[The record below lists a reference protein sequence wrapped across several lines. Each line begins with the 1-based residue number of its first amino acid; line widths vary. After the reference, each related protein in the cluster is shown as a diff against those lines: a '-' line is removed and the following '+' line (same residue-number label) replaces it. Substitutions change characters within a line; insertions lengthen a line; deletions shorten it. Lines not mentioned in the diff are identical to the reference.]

1 MLTVYFMC
9 GNLSL
14 YLIMRR
20 LLHMK
25 VERLELYAMLALA
38 RHIKSSM
45 NLAVKH
51 NWNCTVTKYS
61 SVEVKDAYRYTG
73 NEFKSISQFYAICY
87 KLRDKGLIFL
97 TVGNRYNK
105 SWMSFK
111 HEGIDIMKQY
121 KKSACK

>member
-1 MLTVYFMC
+1 
-9 GNLSL
+9 
-14 YLIMRR
+14 
-20 LLHMK
+20 MK
-25 VERLELYAMLALA
+25 VERLELFAMLALA
-38 RHIKSSM
+38 KIIKSQQD
-45 NLAVKH
+45 LAKKH

-61 SVEVKDAYRYTG
+61 SVEVKAAYRCTG
-73 NEFKSISQFYAICY
+73 TEFKSISQFYAICY

-121 KKSACK
+121 KKSTCN